1 MNFLYCLA
9 YGTSLPSIQDE
20 TQFSQQQQ
28 QQQREKKNG
37 SMISNDIMVAV
48 NTESFMISF
57 SNGNT
62 FIIYIL
68 SNHIGQYFCPQ
79 YESKTLPS
87 TSIQAF
93 NWQKI
98 SELIVCLFLC
108 RTQLRKRGLP
118 TTPLNQKP
126 PLTAAADFIPF

>member
-1 MNFLYCLA
+1 MVLVFPAFKTKSNFLNNNNNKK
-9 YGTSLPSIQDE
+9 G
-20 TQFSQQQQ
+20 
-28 QQQREKKNG
+28 REKNG